1 MPKVR
6 MTSTISTYAPT
17 GQDRIQ
23 GDLFSMNA
31 EEKERLLDEVAKTA
45 QSYEEEYGGCG
56 RSTLSAIQKCLGIC
70 NQEKFQPLFQSMDAL
85 TGGVA
90 YHQEMCAAAIA
101 GVMAIGLVYGP
112 DKMEPLLPQDNLPMS
127 DAIRKHK
134 EAVQRGHD
142 FVNRFNNEF
151 DGMRCREV
159 QRKVTGRYWDMGNQD
174 EWALFITKPYHDKC
188 GLVTGKAAALAVEVI
203 MEPSDNY
210 V

>member
-1 MPKVR
+1 MASAIGTNALPDR
-6 MTSTISTYAPT
+6 
-17 GQDRIQ
+17 DRIQ
-23 GDLFSMNA
+23 GGLFPMNV
-31 EEKERLLDEVAKTA
+31 EEKERLLDAVAKTA
-45 QSYEEEYGGCG
+45 QLYEEEYGGCG

-70 NQEKFQPLFQSMDAL
+70 DPEKFQPLFQSMDAL

-101 GVMAIGLVYGP
+101 GVMAIGLVYGS
-112 DKMEPLLPQDNLPMS
+112 DKMESLLPREDLPMS
-127 DAIRKHK
+127 NAVRKHK

-151 DGMRCREV
+151 DGMTCREV

-174 EWALFITKPYHDKC
+174 DWALFITKPHHDKC
-188 GLVTGKAAALAVEVI
+188 GLVTAKAAALAVKVI
-203 MEPSDNY
+203 MEPSENY

>member
-1 MPKVR
+1 
-6 MTSTISTYAPT
+6 
-17 GQDRIQ
+17 
-23 GDLFSMNA
+23 MNV

-70 NQEKFQPLFQSMDAL
+70 DQEKFQPLFQSMDAL

-90 YHQEMCAAAIA
+90 YHQEMCAAVIA
-101 GVMAIGLVYGP
+101 GVMAISLAYGP

-159 QRKVTGRYWDMGNQD
+159 QRKVTGRYWDMGNPD

-188 GLVTGKAAALAVEVI
+188 GLVTAKAAALAVEVI
-203 MEPSDNY
+203 MEPSENY